1 MTGLRRPYAQLYWK
15 KKNGFSACISFHS
28 LINAKEDED
37 EGDEDEVDEYLQT
50 KKYLQTILD
59 S

>member
-1 MTGLRRPYAQLYWK
+1 MLAIVSVTLR